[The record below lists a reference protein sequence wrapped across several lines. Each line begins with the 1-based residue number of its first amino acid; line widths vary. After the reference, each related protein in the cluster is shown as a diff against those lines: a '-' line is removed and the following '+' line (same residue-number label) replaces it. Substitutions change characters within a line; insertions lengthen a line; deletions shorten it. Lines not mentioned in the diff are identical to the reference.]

1 MQVKSVVLTQISSRR
16 YVSIWRFL
24 WLKIVTDIFVNDI
37 LMIFSHVKLFFP
49 TRLEILSC

>member
-37 LMIFSHVKLFFP
+37 LTIFQSREAVFSNAP
-49 TRLEILSC
+49 